1 MGDGSAVAHHVQ
13 HPKVDALDGREQQC
27 IGAVLARVDDGP
39 GAGHISDGPIEPGQ
53 PVDLLDVSALER
65 GQEPRAQQQREVA
78 VAVNAQVERGRRGMV
93 WAIWVGVPA
102 GAGVAAFAQLWIG
115 LGIAAMSVVTW
126 LLGLYM
132 TTVRRGEFTARVR
145 DAEQELSAARAVS

>member
-1 MGDGSAVAHHVQ
+1 MKPS
-13 HPKVDALDGREQQC
+13 R
-27 IGAVLARVDDGP
+27 
-39 GAGHISDGPIEPGQ
+39 
-53 PVDLLDVSALER
+53 LER
-65 GQEPRAQQQREVA
+65 AEENLAYWRGEL
-78 VAVNAQVERGRRGMV
+78 AQVERERRGMV

-102 GAGVAAFAQLWIG
+102 GVGVAAFAQLWIG